1 MVIYS
6 SFGTNVLNLIVLLS
20 SLRSE
25 SVVPESC
32 SK

>member
-6 SFGTNVLNLIVLLS
+6 LFGTNVLNLVVLLS
-20 SLRSE
+20 SLRPE

>member
-1 MVIYS
+1 MVNYS
-6 SFGTNVLNLIVLLS
+6 LFGTNVLNLVVLLS
-20 SLRSE
+20 SLWSE